1 MALDLSSKGKQGPPK
16 YSNIPGEW
24 KLEFPEKGSSRNNP
38 FGGCRRIE
46 EAYERLTHLG
56 QGTYGEVFKAVDK
69 ETKELVAIKKIKME
83 NEKEGFPITAIREI
97 KILSKLAA
105 CDNEISGQLLRNN
118 IIRLRE
124 IVRSDSKLARN
135 FEGASSFSRRSF
147 VNKIRFCLQF
157 GFLQATKSIAEREAF
172 IWYLT
177 SWNTTWQVY

>member
-16 YSNIPGEW
+16 YSNIPSEW

-69 ETKELVAIKKIKME
+69 DTKEVVAIKKIKME

-124 IVRSDSKLARN
+124 IVRSDSKL
-135 FEGASSFSRRSF
+135 FSIVRVLPRFFRWRFVVDIQLAIPFFYRPRSQP
-147 VNKIRFCLQF
+147 R
-157 GFLQATKSIAEREAF
+157 
-172 IWYLT
+172 
-177 SWNTTWQVY
+177 